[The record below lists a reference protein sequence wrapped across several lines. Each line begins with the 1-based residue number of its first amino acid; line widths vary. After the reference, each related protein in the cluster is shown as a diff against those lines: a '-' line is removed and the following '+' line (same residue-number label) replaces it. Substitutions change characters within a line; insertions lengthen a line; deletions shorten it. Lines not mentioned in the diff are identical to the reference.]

1 MIPIHDAFI
10 NSSKE
15 RLYLFSLSAISS
27 GAEAC
32 KVSATDE
39 SNEICELIFS
49 IWYNRWSSFFVYLSR
64 ERLG

>member
-1 MIPIHDAFI
+1 MVRIMIPIHDAFI

-15 RLYLFSLSAISS
+15 WLYLFSLSAISS

-39 SNEICELIFS
+39 SNEIICD
-49 IWYNRWSSFFVYLSR
+49 SFFLNMVYPLVF
-64 ERLG
+64 LLFI